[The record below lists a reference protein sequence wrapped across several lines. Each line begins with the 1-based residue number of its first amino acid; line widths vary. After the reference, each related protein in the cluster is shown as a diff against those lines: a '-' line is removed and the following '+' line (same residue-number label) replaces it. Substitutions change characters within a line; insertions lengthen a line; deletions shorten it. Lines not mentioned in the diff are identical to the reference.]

1 MMSVEDMLAPCTY
14 TLVRL
19 HIAVGAVDDIS
30 AGIGDENVVVVVVA
44 VVGVVGDYMGPKFEA
59 VVFEEA
65 GDNKAPQSYA
75 TPSLGKMYK
84 IVGSFAAAM
93 EKFVDTVKR
102 NPSVDTAIEVDTFV
116 DLALNVQDMI
126 CKYQHRDMTV

>member
-1 MMSVEDMLAPCTY
+1 M
-14 TLVRL
+14 RL

-30 AGIGDENVVVVVVA
+30 AVMGDGNVVVAAVAVAVVVVA

-102 NPSVDTAIEVDTFV
+102 NPSVDTAIEVDTLV
-116 DLALNVQDMI
+116 VLGLNVQDMI
-126 CKYQHRDMTV
+126 CRYQHRDMTV